1 MTDPPGWR
9 PLQPPRDPP
18 GSNAQSKFVTGP
30 FALLARVHAF
40 SAAGDAMIAVALAGS
55 LFFSIDPT
63 AARWRVF
70 LYLIFTMAPFAIVG
84 PLIGPAIDRAKGG
97 RRLMVILLN
106 LGRTI
111 TAFFMIA
118 NFDSLLLFPLAF
130 LMLVLGKGYAVARA
144 AIVPSTARS
153 HDELVEKNSRLA
165 ALSGIAG
172 FIGAAPALLLQLVG
186 GSAWALGLATITFSM
201 AFLFSLRLPRMTI
214 APTPTDD
221 VEREELRSRGILLAS
236 SATAVLRWT
245 VGFMT
250 FLIAFGFRG
259 GTDDV
264 DLSGLGKAVGAA
276 IRDALGFAV
285 GSDAGSPAWQ
295 LGVIVAMS
303 VIGNLAGAFA
313 APRVRR
319 KTPEENML
327 LGALLFAGA
336 IALFATYAGGVS
348 GAALLGFSIGLAAA
362 TGKVAFD
369 SIVQRDAPDA
379 NYGRSFG
386 RFETRFQVVWV
397 LGAVIPVI
405 FTIPPRAGYVLIAL
419 AAGTAAVFYWVAS
432 RTTPHPKMPEAT
444 EPPPQATLFD
454 DDLRPRYPSPTKHP
468 EAEIE
473 IGEIDAA
480 LDDVAGVE
488 PPRWSFEPDSPEEP
502 QP

>member
-1 MTDPPGWR
+1 MTDSGGWR
-9 PLQPPRDPP
+9 PLQPPRPSKGTD
-18 GSNAQSKFVTGP
+18 AQSRFVTGP

-40 SAAGDAMIAVALAGS
+40 SAAGDAQIAVALAGS

-70 LYLIFTMAPFAIVG
+70 LYLVFTMAPFAIVG

-106 LGRTI
+106 LGRTV

-130 LMLVLGKGYAVARA
+130 LMLVLGKGYAVAKA
-144 AIVPSTARS
+144 AIVPTTVRS

-172 FIGAAPALLLQLVG
+172 FIGAAPALLLQVVG
-186 GSAWALGLATITFSM
+186 GSAWALGLASCTFSL
-201 AFLFSLRLPRMTI
+201 AFLFSLRLPRMRI
-214 APTPTDD
+214 ASAPTDD

-264 DLSGLGKAVGAA
+264 DLSGVGKAVGAA
-276 IRDALGFAV
+276 VRNALGFAV
-285 GSDAGSPAWQ
+285 DSDAGSPAWQ

-303 VIGNLAGAFA
+303 MIGSLTGAFT
-313 APRVRR
+313 APRIRR
-319 KTPEENML
+319 RTPEENML
-327 LGALLFAGA
+327 LGALLFAVVMA
-336 IALFATYAGGVS
+336 ILSAYSGGLA
-348 GAALLGFSIGLAAA
+348 GAAMLGFGIGLAAA

-405 FTIPPRAGYVLIAL
+405 FTIPPRAGYILIAL
-419 AAGTAAVFYWVAS
+419 AAGGAAVFYFVAS
-432 RTTPHPKMPEAT
+432 RAGPEAH
-444 EPPPQATLFD
+444 PPQPTATEAQETLFD
-454 DDLRPRYPSPTKHP
+454 DDLQARYSSPPARPR
-468 EAEIE
+468 AEDVE
-473 IGEIDAA
+473 VSEIDAA

-488 PPRWSFEPDSPEEP
+488 TPRWTFDPDSSDDPP
-502 QP
+502 

>member
-1 MTDPPGWR
+1 VTDSGGWR
-9 PLQPPRDPP
+9 PLQPPEQ
-18 GSNAQSKFVTGP
+18 GSGAPQSKFITGP
-30 FALLARVHAF
+30 FALLARVHAC
-40 SAAGDAMIAVALAGS
+40 SAAGDAQIAVALAGS
-55 LFFSIDPT
+55 LFFAIDPT

-130 LMLVLGKGYAVARA
+130 MILVLGKGYSVAKA
-144 AIVPSTARS
+144 AIVPTTARS

-172 FIGAAPALLLQLVG
+172 FIGAAPALLLQVVG
-186 GSAWALGLATITFSM
+186 GSAWVLGLATITFSM
-201 AFLFSLRLPRMTI
+201 SFLFSLRLPRI
-214 APTPTDD
+214 AITQSPPDD
-221 VEREELRSRGILLAS
+221 IEREELRSRGILLAS
-236 SATAVLRWT
+236 TATAVLRWT

-259 GTDDV
+259 GADDV
-264 DLSGLGKAVGAA
+264 NLSGIGTAVGAA
-276 IRDALGFAV
+276 IRNALGFAV
-285 GSDAGSPAWQ
+285 DSDAGSPAWQ
-295 LGVIVAMS
+295 LGVVVAMS
-303 VIGNLAGAFA
+303 VMGSLAGAFA
-313 APRVRR
+313 APKIRR

-327 LGALLFAGA
+327 LGGLMFSVGMALLAA
-336 IALFATYAGGVS
+336 YTGGVS

-379 NYGRSFG
+379 NYGRTFA

-405 FTIPPRAGYVLIAL
+405 FTIPPRVGYVVMAM
-419 AAGTAAVFYWVAS
+419 ATGGAAVFYFVAS
-432 RTTPHPKMPEAT
+432 RTTPRPKPAPEH
-444 EPPPQATLFD
+444 QAEGQEQLFD
-454 DDLRPRYPSPTKHP
+454 EDFHPRYPTPPARS
-468 EAEIE
+468 ADGD
-473 IGEIDAA
+473 IGVSEIDAA
-480 LDDVAGVE
+480 LENVDHVE
-488 PPRWSFEPDSPEEP
+488 PPRWTFEPEDPDEHP
-502 QP
+502 